1 MRAVLVGLAAFAVGL
16 GGGTGLGLLRRP
28 TGHAPAA
35 HPAATDST
43 SAPHPVP
50 DTAAHPDSA
59 AGTEA
64 ARPAPA
70 PPPADSTAAGAGSEV
85 PARPATPADRS
96 PAEVAQ
102 AYDQVARILAGMKP
116 AEAGKVLAHL
126 SDTQIEGLI
135 RQVSPRQAARLLSL
149 IPPERA
155 GALSRRLLDHPNP
168 GRP

>member
-1 MRAVLVGLAAFAVGL
+1 
-16 GGGTGLGLLRRP
+16 
-28 TGHAPAA
+28 
-35 HPAATDST
+35 
-43 SAPHPVP
+43 
-50 DTAAHPDSA
+50 
-59 AGTEA
+59 
-64 ARPAPA
+64 
-70 PPPADSTAAGAGSEV
+70 
-85 PARPATPADRS
+85 
-96 PAEVAQ
+96 
-102 AYDQVARILAGMKP
+102 MKP